1 MSGNRSPRNLTSSP
15 LRTTIEQQNNQGRL
29 SRVKIVERAG
39 RSVKNI
45 LAPNDPWGVTKC
57 TDPDCFPCSTSVG
70 SMKVSCRTPGVL
82 YQIICKLCEAEGK
95 RSVYIGQ
102 SGKNSYSRGRKHLED
117 YKAGSSSHCMSTHM
131 KVHHSNVPIQV
142 SNFRMVTLRSFHT
155 PLGRQI
161 SEGLNGHSKVI
172 SHSSWETN
180 K

>member
-1 MSGNRSPRNLTSSP
+1 
-15 LRTTIEQQNNQGRL
+15 
-29 SRVKIVERAG
+29 
-39 RSVKNI
+39 
-45 LAPNDPWGVTKC
+45 
-57 TDPDCFPCSTSVG
+57 
-70 SMKVSCRTPGVL
+70 MKVSCRTPGVL
-82 YQIICKLCEAEGK
+82 YQIICTLCEAEGK

-161 SEGLNGHSKVI
+161 SEGLSIYNSDVDILLNSGSEWGAGQIPRASVSRH
-172 SHSSWETN
+172 
-180 K
+180 